1 MKKLSA
7 LGLALGVSLALVNS
21 AKADAA
27 TVSYQTEFS
36 RFLPTTFNPG
46 DTFNLSFSAINP
58 KGTQPISLSRIIYIV
73 IVIHRDIVIF
83 IPLFFEKLSPGS
95 SSNFT
100 TAPGSTSPNGA
111 DLILAGPDAFAITN
125 SFVPFDF
132 GITRSDILA
141 ANLSFEL
148 ETDGLVAGD
157 GIVAS
162 LNLNG
167 TSIGSQ
173 AFKPI
178 PEPSTVLAILTLG
191 GAMATFKKKSQ
202 PSGIKNFQDTAV

>member
-7 LGLALGVSLALVNS
+7 LGFALGVGLALVNS

-27 TVSYQTEFS
+27 IVSYQTEFS
-36 RFLPTTFNPG
+36 RFLPSTFNPG
-46 DTFNLSFSAINP
+46 DTFDLSFSAINP
-58 KGTQPISLSRIIYIV
+58 NGTQPISLSRIIYIV
-73 IVIHRDIVIF
+73 IIHRGFIIF

-100 TAPGSTSPNGA
+100 TPPGSTPPDGA
-111 DLILAGPDAFAITN
+111 DLTLAGPDAFAITN
-125 SFVPFDF
+125 SFVPFNF

-148 ETDGLVAGD
+148 ETDGLVSGD

-173 AFKPI
+173 AFKPV

-191 GAMATFKKKSQ
+191 GAMATLKKKSQ
-202 PSGIKNFQDTAV
+202 PSGIKNSQDTAA

>member
-7 LGLALGVSLALVNS
+7 LGFALGVSLALLNS

-36 RFLPTTFNPG
+36 RFLPSTFNPG
-46 DTFNLSFSAINP
+46 DTFNLSFRIHDPNRP
-58 KGTQPISLSRIIYIV
+58 RPIHIVRIIYHI
-73 IVIHRDIVIF
+73 ITPLFANIF
-83 IPLFFEKLSPGS
+83 IPLFFEKLSSGS

-100 TAPGSTSPNGA
+100 TAPGSTSPDGA
-111 DLILAGPDAFAITN
+111 DLTLAGLDAFAITN

-148 ETDGLVAGD
+148 ETDGLVSGD

-167 TSIGSQ
+167 TSIGS
-173 AFKPI
+173 AVFEPI

-191 GAMATFKKKSQ
+191 GAMATFKKKSR
-202 PSGIKNFQDTAV
+202 PLGMKDAQDNAA

>member
-1 MKKLSA
+1 VL
-7 LGLALGVSLALVNS
+7 LILRELNQFLLAGSSIAFLIHKRYIPDPEQLNQQRF
-21 AKADAA
+21 KCAA
-27 TVSYQTEFS
+27 QMREP
-36 RFLPTTFNPG
+36 L
-46 DTFNLSFSAINP
+46 
-58 KGTQPISLSRIIYIV
+58 YIV

-202 PSGIKNFQDTAV
+202 PSGIKNSQDTAA

>member
-36 RFLPTTFNPG
+36 RFLPSTFNPG
-46 DTFNLSFSAINP
+46 DTFNLSFRIHDPNRP
-58 KGTQPISLSRIIYIV
+58 RPIHIVRIIYHI
-73 IVIHRDIVIF
+73 ITPLFPNIF
-83 IPLFFEKLSPGS
+83 IPLFFEQLSSGS

-100 TAPGSTSPNGA
+100 TPPGSTSPDGA
-111 DLILAGPDAFAITN
+111 DLTLAGLDAFAITN

-173 AFKPI
+173 AFEPI

-191 GAMATFKKKSQ
+191 GAMATFKKKSR
-202 PSGIKNFQDTAV
+202 PLGIKDSQDNAA